1 MVRVSIYN
9 LNSSAR
15 MDSGVPF
22 LVSGQIG
29 CRFTACHH
37 ELSALFLKFE
47 ADGRINLP
55 TLLSILF
62 LASISCYISFNLDCY
77 ADSIHYIFSNVLS
90 RREHYEKRSV

>member
-15 MDSGVPF
+15 MDNGAPF
-22 LVSGQIG
+22 LVSRQIG
-29 CRFTACHH
+29 CRFPASHR
-37 ELSALFLKFE
+37 ELSALFEVFE

-77 ADSIHYIFSNVLS
+77 AGSIHYILSNVLS